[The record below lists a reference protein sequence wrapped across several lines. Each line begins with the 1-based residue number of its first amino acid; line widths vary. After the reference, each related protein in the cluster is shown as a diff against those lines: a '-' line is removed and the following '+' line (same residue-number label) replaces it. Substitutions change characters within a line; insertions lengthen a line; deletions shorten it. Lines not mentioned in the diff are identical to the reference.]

1 MHVDKCEYYLGK
13 ISTVSSIFANI
24 QIENMSLL
32 KYRFNQS
39 DVLRPNTINYHVLID
54 SNGTIFETVKSFV

>member
-1 MHVDKCEYYLGK
+1 
-13 ISTVSSIFANI
+13 
-24 QIENMSLL
+24 MSLL